1 MKSATISI
9 IRLEPSEGY
18 TLYNGEVLSKLVYI
32 GANDSPNHWREVTD
46 EEAAEIQAAIDA
58 AAEAEAEDT
67 TPAEE

>member
-32 GANDSPNHWREVTD
+32 GSTDSPNNWREVTD